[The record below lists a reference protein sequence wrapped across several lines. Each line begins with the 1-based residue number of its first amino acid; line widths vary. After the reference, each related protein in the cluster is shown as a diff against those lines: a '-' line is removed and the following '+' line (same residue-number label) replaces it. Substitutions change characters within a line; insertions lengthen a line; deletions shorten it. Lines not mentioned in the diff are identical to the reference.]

1 MSLPETSFLASFLSL
16 LPELNQQLSQESGT
30 LLSTLKSGICSELLP
45 SPQSTQDPG
54 SGYQVLSLDV
64 HPGGSSPAAFPPSPC
79 RTSGAGHSDEGF
91 PAAASSG
98 HPGTVRPGPGG
109 VPPLLAECCTC
120 SPRRGAQPFLHC
132 TARRGSGK
140 EAAETRREVRL
151 GLGGR
156 KPLGQFC
163 KPREETMQRKCYPTQ
178 FMTSQTSSGQ
188 VSKLP
193 VTMQYKV
200 TFFFICLG
208 KLVLS
213 PPKSIRSSPLPKP
226 GICTSSWDK
235 NPAIRWSH
243 CNFLCQSL
251 FYLTAISAFLFL
263 QSHELHFSRRPIPLF
278 AI

>member
-1 MSLPETSFLASFLSL
+1 M
-16 LPELNQQLSQESGT
+16 
-30 LLSTLKSGICSELLP
+30 
-45 SPQSTQDPG
+45 
-54 SGYQVLSLDV
+54 
-64 HPGGSSPAAFPPSPC
+64 
-79 RTSGAGHSDEGF
+79 
-91 PAAASSG
+91 
-98 HPGTVRPGPGG
+98 
-109 VPPLLAECCTC
+109 PPLLAERCTC

-132 TARRGSGK
+132 TAQLGSGE
-140 EAAETRREVRL
+140 EAAETRREVRM

-156 KPLGQFC
+156 EPLGHFC

-213 PPKSIRSSPLPKP
+213 SPKSISSTPPSLSLTSAPPLGTK
-226 GICTSSWDK
+226 T
-235 NPAIRWSH
+235 PAIRYSH
-243 CNFLCQSL
+243 RPHSNFLCQSL

-263 QSHELHFSRRPIPLF
+263 QSHELHFSRRLIPLF
-278 AI
+278 TI